1 MRKMPSKFTELVRF
15 DWFMKY
21 MFRDK
26 RNFDILEGFLS
37 VLLKEDIVI
46 LEILES
52 EGNQEN
58 KKDKFNRVD
67 IMVKTINDERIIVE
81 IQNNEEFDYLQRIL
95 YGACKTISENMKKG
109 DPYSKVKKVVSV
121 SIVYFDA
128 GQGKDYVY
136 HGFTVFKGVHSNDE
150 LLLTTEQKIAFQK
163 ETPTQLMP
171 EYYLIQALNFTDLVN
186 DGLDEWVYLFK
197 NSKVD
202 DNFTAKGI
210 DKAKEKLAIAK
221 LPKKKREEYDKY
233 LKSLHSEASWNET
246 QKIKAKIED
255 DKIKAKI
262 EDAAYQTKLSVA
274 VALLKNNIST
284 DIVVSSTQLT
294 LEIVLELKKQIEV

>member
-1 MRKMPSKFTELVRF
+1 MNKIPKKFTELVRF

-67 IMVKTINDERIIVE
+67 IMVKTLNDERIIIE
-81 IQNNEEFDYLQRIL
+81 IQNNDEFDYLQRIL

-109 DPYSKVKKVVSV
+109 DSYSKVKKVVSV

-128 GQGKDYVY
+128 GQGTDYVY
-136 HGFTVFKGVHSNDE
+136 HGFTVFKGVHSHDE
-150 LLLTTEQKIAFQK
+150 LLLTAEQKIAFQK
-163 ETPTQLMP
+163 QTPTQLMP
-171 EYYLIQALNFTDLVN
+171 EYYLIQALNFNDLVN
-186 DGLDEWVYLFK
+186 DGLDEWIYLFK

-210 DKAKEKLAIAK
+210 DKAKEKLAIVK
-221 LPKKKREEYDKY
+221 LPKKKREEYERY

-246 QKIKAKIED
+246 QKIKAQIEEDRIKLKIES
-255 DKIKAKI
+255 A
-262 EDAAYQTKLSVA
+262 EYQTKLSVA
-274 VALLKNNIST
+274 EALLKNNVAI
-284 DIVVSSTQLT
+284 DIIIASTQLS
-294 LEIVLELKKQIEV
+294 LDAVLDLKKQIEK